1 MKTMFNFY
9 CFIFFL
15 CALFTAGCDD
25 GGNSDIA
32 ASGAVSVSGVSLDEE
47 TMSVKVDETF
57 TLSATV
63 EPANATNQNVTWSS
77 SDEDVASVTGGL
89 VTGLADGTA
98 DITVTTADGGK
109 TDLCTVTVT
118 KRDVYVAGRLATADE
133 SEVDA
138 GYWKNGEWNN
148 YGTALSYVSGIAV
161 DSGTVYLCGSQY
173 DDGLF
178 LPVYA
183 TGTSP
188 TILTRIQDTGQGS
201 VDKILVRDGAVYCCG
216 AT

>member
-77 SDEDVASVTGGL
+77 SDEDVA
-89 VTGLADGTA
+89 
-98 DITVTTADGGK
+98 
-109 TDLCTVTVT
+109 
-118 KRDVYVAGRLATADE
+118 
-133 SEVDA
+133 
-138 GYWKNGEWNN
+138 
-148 YGTALSYVSGIAV
+148 
-161 DSGTVYLCGSQY
+161 
-173 DDGLF
+173 
-178 LPVYA
+178 
-183 TGTSP
+183 
-188 TILTRIQDTGQGS
+188 
-201 VDKILVRDGAVYCCG
+201 
-216 AT
+216 